1 MPTLAATMRWVDR
14 LIIGQ
19 NLCPYT
25 KAVRRRPEALRCVVS
40 KATDAETLLAD
51 VDAEVEALRSGQGE
65 TSLLVLPPSTPWGA
79 ELHGEFAKF
88 MSFGWKVEERL
99 APSDTESMALQLALF
114 HPKALRNLYSMGEEE
129 EAADYAMRSPHPTIH
144 LLRVSDVAAVP
155 PKSAAAV
162 PERNRAALE
171 ALGVPRLREL
181 LASTHSPL

>member
-1 MPTLAATMRWVDR
+1 MPPLAATMRWVDR

-40 KATDAETLLAD
+40 KAADAETLLAD

-79 ELHGEFAKF
+79 ELHGDFAKF

-99 APSDTESMALQLALF
+99 APPDADSMALQLALF

-181 LASTHSPL
+181 LASTHSS